1 LLWDYF
7 CNQIDNLKSW
17 LSRFLVERSKN
28 HKKADLIESMPSEKP
43 TKELPSVKILTPA
56 HTSRVIVLLS
66 DMKLFKGGFD

>member
-28 HKKADLIESMPSEKP
+28 HKKAELIESMPSEKP
-43 TKELPSVKILTPA
+43 TKKLPSVKISTQA
-56 HTSRVIVLLS
+56 NTSRDIVLLS
-66 DMKLFKGGFD
+66 DMKLFKCGFD